1 MPTLHP
7 HIESLNSIKIY
18 PFGGQDLNVNHS
30 FRDLIVLYEFFDW
43 EDKLKVYFFIDSE
56 LKEINPI
63 YNSFKRIKEVECHN
77 YGDAF
82 EMLNILKQ
90 TSVQE
95 IEEINFGKMNEE
107 DFEQITNLLLNYK
120 IHKLGYYIS
129 LESISNQML
138 ENISKINLQKL
149 HQHILNIWKLFWF

>member
-1 MPTLHP
+1 
-7 HIESLNSIKIY
+7 
-18 PFGGQDLNVNHS
+18 
-30 FRDLIVLYEFFDW
+30 
-43 EDKLKVYFFIDSE
+43 
-56 LKEINPI
+56 
-63 YNSFKRIKEVECHN
+63 
-77 YGDAF
+77 
-82 EMLNILKQ
+82 MLNILKQ

-149 HQHILNIWKLFWF
+149 HQHILNI